1 MLPSSAVRSFVQHE
15 PFPPRNPLPRCT
27 PADLSWL
34 VHAAEGAPGT
44 VVWPGLFPRPPAK
57 LARLLLAAHGHFD
70 PAAVL
75 GAAHAAYGSD
85 RGKFMPGRPREHRS
99 YHAHDALACA
109 LVHPGI
115 SQEQRQALVEKHL
128 RKMQSSPGQR
138 SRRKSWEVVRWAA
151 AQGFLDPARL
161 PADIVTEL
169 SPRPR
174 RAPLAMPPAPR
185 CNEEA
190 LAVFAAR
197 WPRFRAHLARE
208 RAAEKWIDY
217 PGIAGMGCDFFRAF
231 ASGCRAPWIGA
242 MFEAIEHVF
251 VHGDSVAQDL
261 VVVGLFEAVQG
272 AAYRAGEAGD
282 AFEAALLPRSREA
295 WADLIEGWTGAG
307 IRDLAAWRQS
317 QPKPQGTP

>member
-1 MLPSSAVRSFVQHE
+1 MSLRPDLQSFLQHE

-27 PADLSWL
+27 RNDIPALAHL
-34 VHAAEGAPGT
+34 AQEAPGA

-75 GAAHAAYGSD
+75 EAAQAAYGSD
-85 RGKFMPGRPREHRS
+85 RGKFMPGKPREHRS

-115 SQEQRQALVEKHL
+115 SQEQRQALAEKHL
-128 RKMQSSPGQR
+128 RKTQSSPGQR

-151 AQGFLDPARL
+151 GQGFLDSARL
-161 PADIVTEL
+161 PRDIVTDL
-169 SPRPR
+169 SPRHR
-174 RAPLAMPPAPR
+174 RAPLATPPAPR
-185 CNEEA
+185 GNDDA
-190 LAVFAAR
+190 LATFAAC

-208 RAAEKWIDY
+208 RAAEEWIDY
-217 PGIAGMGCDFFRAF
+217 TGIADMGNNFFRAF
-231 ASGCRAPWIGA
+231 ACGCRAPWVGA
-242 MFEAIEHVF
+242 MFEAIEHVL
-251 VHGDSVAQDL
+251 VHGDDEAQNL

-272 AAYRAGEAGD
+272 TAYRAGEAGD

-307 IRDLAAWRQS
+307 IRNLTAWRQH
-317 QPKPQGTP
+317 KPTP